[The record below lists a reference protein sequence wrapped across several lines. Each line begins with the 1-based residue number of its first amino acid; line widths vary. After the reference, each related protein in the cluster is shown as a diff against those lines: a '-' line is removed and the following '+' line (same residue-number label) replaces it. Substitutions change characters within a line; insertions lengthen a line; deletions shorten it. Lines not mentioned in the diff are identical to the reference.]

1 MARKTRRKRKTK
13 KRFRKNKKKTLT
25 RRKLKYYK
33 KKFKKFTKKYKKTMK
48 GGNKFTYGC
57 KNPQNMGE
65 LITGYANNTNPFLPN
80 PKSLNS
86 NLRVHQQK
94 GGGFMYDFGL
104 GDLLLNYQK
113 ATDFGKNVWHR
124 YKGNKKEVS
133 ANTTHQP
140 ELRKNV
146 PYEHNTADVP
156 RFYEIATD
164 KAVKNT
170 IA

>member
-1 MARKTRRKRKTK
+1 M
-13 KRFRKNKKKTLT
+13 
-25 RRKLKYYK
+25 
-33 KKFKKFTKKYKKTMK
+33 
-48 GGNKFTYGC
+48 
-57 KNPQNMGE
+57 
-65 LITGYANNTNPFLPN
+65 
-80 PKSLNS
+80 
-86 NLRVHQQK
+86 
-94 GGGFMYDFGL
+94 FGI
-104 GDLLLNYQK
+104 DIK
-113 ATDFGKNVWHR
+113 EI
-124 YKGNKKEVS
+124 KEVS